1 MKKIL
6 SKSKIQKHKQ
16 CKKQLWL
23 SENRA
28 VLSENSDISE
38 IIMSQGSEFGD
49 LIKANYKN
57 SYDIEEKSTSKAIN
71 ETNNLID
78 KIILED
84 KDAVVFEAA
93 FKYLDVIVRVD
104 VLEYFAKL
112 KKWNITE
119 VKSGNIFKNT
129 DVIKENLLFDAAIQY
144 FIVNNSSIE
153 INDIFLGYP
162 NSEFILKEEGL
173 FNDLLSKELISD
185 KVKKIDSD
193 VKLAINDAFKN
204 INSDN
209 EPKDKIGSH
218 CKKPHSCN
226 FINYCSKA
234 ELFENEKIDIPVW
247 FLGGSPTVKIVKSL
261 MDKGY
266 RDLSEVPDELLKT
279 DIHIKMKEVSQTKK
293 NFIDPKLIN
302 FLKNEPW
309 PRYFLDY
316 ETVSSPYPLFINT
329 NPGGRIPFQYSIHKW
344 EEYDKKPIAYHY
356 VHDNSSDPQNI
367 LGKKICEIITEKE
380 CGIYT
385 WHGRSVEAPITRKL
399 LKFTKDPI
407 LNDQLNIIIKQM
419 MKGDLLPY
427 FKDNFYMLGQRNWSV
442 KSIADNL
449 LKHNPYSNLNI
460 TGGAEAMDVY
470 HQFRKNDCLDKEK
483 KKQDLI
489 DYCAVDTSVMI
500 DIWKATLKIL

>member
-1 MKKIL
+1 MKKFL

-23 SENRA
+23 SENKP

-38 IIMSQGSEFGD
+38 IIMSQGSEFGT

-57 SYDIEEKSTSKAIN
+57 SYDIEEKNTSRAIE
-71 ETNNLID
+71 ETNNLIE

-84 KDAVVFEAA
+84 KDAVIFEAA
-93 FKYLDVIVRVD
+93 FNYLNVIVRVD
-104 VLEYFAKL
+104 VLEYFSKFQ
-112 KKWNITE
+112 KWDITE
-119 VKSGNIFKNT
+119 VKSGNIFQKPS
-129 DVIKENLLFDAAIQY
+129 VIKENLLFDAAIQY
-144 FIVNNSSIE
+144 FIVNKHSIK
-153 INDIFLGYP
+153 INNVFLGYP
-162 NSEFILKEEGL
+162 NRQFILKEEGL
-173 FNDLLSKELISD
+173 FKNLLSKELVSD
-185 KVKKIDSD
+185 KVKDINND
-193 VKLAINDAFKN
+193 VEIAIHDAFKN
-204 INSDN
+204 INNDN

-218 CKKPHSCN
+218 CNKPHSCS

-234 ELFENEKIDIPVW
+234 ELFEDEVIDTPVW
-247 FLGGSPTVKIVKSL
+247 YLGGSPTVKIVKSL

-266 RDLSEVPDELLKT
+266 RDLSEVPDEFLKS
-279 DIHIKMKEVSQTKK
+279 DIQIKMKEVSQTKK

-329 NPGGRIPFQYSIHKW
+329 KPGGRIPFQYSIHKW
-344 EEYDKKPIAYHY
+344 EKYDKEPIAYGY
-356 VHDNSSDPQNI
+356 VHDISSDPQNI
-367 LGKKICEIITEKE
+367 LGEKICEIITEKE
-380 CGIYT
+380 FGIYT

-399 LKFTKDPI
+399 LKFTEDPK
-407 LNDQLNIIIKQM
+407 LHNQLNIIIEQM

-427 FKDNFYMLGQRNWSV
+427 FKDNFYMFGQRNWSV

-449 LKHNPYSNLNI
+449 LDHNPYSNLNI
-460 TGGAEAMDVY
+460 KGGAEAMDIY
-470 HQFRKNDCLDKEK
+470 HQFRKNDCLDKGK
-483 KKQDLI
+483 KKKDLI

-500 DIWKATLKIL
+500 DIWKALI